1 MTLIIQKPTG
11 SKLSLAKEFTVQ
23 DYMWNFPQQYGLW
36 SPAEITTALWL
47 DAADASTITES
58 GGAVSQWDDKSGN
71 ARNAAQATEANR
83 PTLLANGI
91 GGKPSLQFD
100 GVDDYLIN
108 AAAGLPL
115 GSSARSLFV
124 VYRPLVLTGANS
136 VVSQGEFNS
145 TGQWFALQ
153 FRQTPS
159 GDPYFA
165 GFNADLSSG
174 DAITLDSKIAGVTY
188 NGTNVILYKNGTLKS
203 SAARTLNTTGNTFS
217 VGSSPG
223 QAEFANGLIGEIV
236 MTSSV
241 LSTLDRQR
249 VESYLAHKWGLTAN
263 LPADHPYKTVGPTP

>member
-1 MTLIIQKPTG
+1 MSIIYLNPYQFAATEPWT
-11 SKLSLAKEFTVQ
+11 
-23 DYMWNFPQQYGLW
+23 
-36 SPAEITTALWL
+36 PAEITTELWL

-58 GGAVSQWDDKSGN
+58 VGVVSQLDDKSGN
-71 ARNAAQATEANR
+71 ARNVAQATEANR

-108 AAAGLPL
+108 AAVGLPL

-136 VVSQGEFNS
+136 VVSQGEYNS

-188 NGTNVILYKNGTLKS
+188 NGTNAILYKNGTLKS
-203 SAARTLNTTGNTFS
+203 SAARTLNTTGNTVS
-217 VGSSPG
+217 VGSSPL
-223 QAEFANGLIGEIV
+223 QEFANGLIGEIV

-249 VESYLAHKWGLTAN
+249 VEGYLAHKWGLTAN